1 MNPVVCIQLRM
12 KGHSKLVSAAHRHN
26 VPIHLSQ
33 HLCTCFCFFYIRST
47 YERHGNLPDSGKFL
61 HGMETSQLSSVGIA
75 THRNRKCAKIHMS
88 IIGELICQKD
98 ESGTGT
104 EDRHATLDFFFQRIK
119 HVKLPQK
126 LSLDRALA
134 TRKHK
139 TVKSGVQVLLLT
151 KLKAFCSKSPQ
162 LFLVFDEGTLNCKD
176 CNLHLICPFLP
187 SAAQFPAH

>member
-1 MNPVVCIQLRM
+1 MDPVICIQLRM
-12 KGHSKLVSAAHRHN
+12 EGHSKLVSTANRHN

-33 HLCTCFCFFYIRST
+33 HLRTCFCFFYIRST
-47 YERHGNLPDSGKFL
+47 DEGHGNLSDSGKFL
-61 HGMETSQLSSVGIA
+61 YRMKTPKLPSIGISE
-75 THRNRKCAKIHMS
+75 HRNRQRTKIHVV
-88 IIGELICQKD
+88 IVGQLLCQQNKT
-98 ESGTGT
+98 GTGT
-104 EDRHATLDFFFQRIK
+104 EDRHAALDFFFQRIK

-151 KLKAFCSKSPQ
+151 KLKAFCSQSPQ
-162 LFLVFDEGTLNCKD
+162 LFLVFDEGALDCKD

-187 SAAQFPAH
+187 SAAQFPAR